1 MTTPISL
8 YPDPTMI
15 PAPLQSAGGT
25 TLKEKAMTS
34 TLSGNGTQR
43 KSLASQI
50 DRLDSILDG
59 LADALNE
66 SVSDAV
72 REVVGQAVREA
83 VQATV
88 REVLASPE
96 LLRAALHKHSPAVP
110 TPAPAKRQ
118 PLKGLLQGVRTA
130 CAKVK
135 QATVHAGMKLGRA
148 LAWGLD
154 KLRQGCAVVGNH
166 CKQTV
171 VGCIR
176 SVRCLG
182 TIGTHLWRF
191 RRSCTIALTVG
202 VISGVGSYLA
212 GPLIASVASGVSG
225 AALTLAGMILLPL
238 GRLLMGS
245 TGNV

>member
-1 MTTPISL
+1 
-8 YPDPTMI
+8 
-15 PAPLQSAGGT
+15 
-25 TLKEKAMTS
+25 MTS
-34 TLSGNGTQR
+34 TISGNGTQR

-50 DRLDSILDG
+50 DRLDQILDG

-66 SVSDAV
+66 SVADAV

-96 LLRAALHKHSPAVP
+96 LLRAALSKHP
-110 TPAPAKRQ
+110 TTVPAPAPRAKGQ
-118 PLKGLLQGVRTA
+118 TLKGLLESVRDA
-130 CAKVK
+130 CTKAK
-135 QATVHAGMKLGRA
+135 QAMVQAATKVGQA

-154 KLRQGCAVVGNH
+154 KLRQGCAFVGNR

-171 VGCIR
+171 IGCI
-176 SVRCLG
+176 SSARCLG
-182 TIGTHLWRF
+182 TIGTQLWRF

-202 VISGVGSYLA
+202 VVSGVGSYLA
-212 GPLIASVASGVSG
+212 GPLLASLASGISG

-238 GRLLMGS
+238 GRLLMGN
-245 TGNV
+245 TDNA

>member
-1 MTTPISL
+1 V
-8 YPDPTMI
+8 PDE
-15 PAPLQSAGGT
+15 L
-25 TLKEKAMTS
+25 LFKELTMTS
-34 TLSGNGTQR
+34 TISGNGTQR

-50 DRLDSILDG
+50 DRLDQILDG
-59 LADALNE
+59 LANALNE
-66 SVSDAV
+66 SVAEAV

-96 LLRAALHKHSPAVP
+96 LLRAAMHKHIPAVP
-110 TPAPAKRQ
+110 TPAPTAKRQ
-118 PLKGLLQGVRTA
+118 TLKGLLQGVRA
-130 CAKVK
+130 SCLKAK
-135 QATVHAGMKLGRA
+135 QATWQAGQKLGRA

-154 KLRQGCAVVGNH
+154 KLRQGCAFVRGR

-171 VGCIR
+171 VGCLR
-176 SVRCLG
+176 SARCLG
-182 TIGTHLWRF
+182 TIGTQLWRF

-202 VISGVGSYLA
+202 VVSGVGSYLA
-212 GPLIASVASGVSG
+212 GPLIASVASGIGG

-245 TGNV
+245 APNA